1 MFDLVRLR
9 VLHAVAGHG
18 SLAAAAQ
25 ALHLTPSAVSQQMAK
40 LEREA
45 GCVLAERQGR
55 RLRLTDEGRALAVHA
70 ERILA
75 AVKEASADLDER
87 RGRVL
92 GTVTV
97 GAFPTAARGL
107 LPPVLR
113 ACAAEH
119 PELRVHVREVEPYQ
133 AMGQLTAGDLDLVV
147 SQDWTNLPVALP
159 ARLGSVDLGL
169 DPADVA
175 LPPGHPLAG
184 RTNLALREL
193 AGEPW
198 ITSTAGTI
206 CHDWLTNTF
215 RRDGHEPLIAHQAAE
230 FPTQLA
236 LVAAGLGVAVIPR
249 LAADSVPPGVR
260 LVPVQPAMH
269 RRVFAV
275 WREESARRP
284 AIRAITTALKT
295 TFTRASNTADPRV
308 QHG

>member
-1 MFDLVRLR
+1 MFDLARLR

-18 SLAAAAQ
+18 TLAAAAQ

-45 GCVLAERQGR
+45 GCVLAERHGR
-55 RLRLTDEGRALAVHA
+55 GLRLTEEGQALAAHA
-70 ERILA
+70 ARILA
-75 AVKEASADLDER
+75 TVEEAAADLAAR

-92 GTVTV
+92 GTLTV

-107 LPPVLR
+107 LPSVVT

-119 PELRVHVREVEPYQ
+119 PDLRIRVLEVEPYQ
-133 AMGQLTAGDLDLVV
+133 AMGRLTAGDLDLAV
-147 SQDWTNLPVALP
+147 SQDWVNVPVAVP
-159 ARLGSVDLGL
+159 DRLRGTDIGH

-175 LPPGHPLAG
+175 VPAGHPLAD
-184 RTNLALREL
+184 RDSVALAEL
-193 AGEPW
+193 SAEPW
-198 ITSTAGTI
+198 ISSTAGTI

-236 LVAAGLGVAVIPR
+236 LVAAGLGVALIPR
-249 LAADSVPPGVR
+249 LATDHVPPGVR
-260 LVPVQPAMH
+260 LIPVTPALD

-275 WREESARRP
+275 WRAESSSRP
-284 AIRAITTALKT
+284 AIHAVVEALRARWPA
-295 TFTRASNTADPRV
+295 RSARPAA
-308 QHG
+308 G

>member
-1 MFDLVRLR
+1 MFDLTRLR

-55 RLRLTDEGRALAVHA
+55 RLRLTDEGRALAAHA
-70 ERILA
+70 HRILA
-75 AVKEASADLDER
+75 AVEEASADLDER

-92 GTVTV
+92 GTVTI

-107 LPPVLR
+107 LPAVLR
-113 ACAAEH
+113 TCATDH
-119 PELRVHVREVEPYQ
+119 PDLRLQLREVEPYQ
-133 AMGQLTAGDLDLVV
+133 AMGLLTAGDLDLAV
-147 SQDWTNLPVALP
+147 SQDWATIPVAVPERLDSAGLGHDVADIALP
-159 ARLGSVDLGL
+159 AD
-169 DPADVA
+169 
-175 LPPGHPLAG
+175 HPLAD
-184 RTNLALREL
+184 RDSIAMPEL
-193 AGEPW
+193 AADTW
-198 ITSTAGTI
+198 IASTRGTI

-215 RRDGHEPLIAHQAAE
+215 RRDGHEPRIAHQVAE

-249 LAADSVPPGVR
+249 MAADSVPPGVR
-260 LVPVQPAMH
+260 LVPVEPALS

-275 WREESARRP
+275 WREETARRP
-284 AIRAITTALKT
+284 AIRAVVAALKT
-295 TFTRASNTADPRV
+295 TFDEVTAPRP
-308 QHG
+308 